1 MNLTL
6 QITQLNVGKVNI
18 LADVMGT
25 LSGFAVKLE
34 INNGF
39 RLARPIIN
47 RLLESKPIQFP
58 TQVLGLFKL
67 EAITLSYFDDYLY
80 AGVTPIFIG
89 PTITHSVYEPIKY
102 DDDGIYF
109 MECIES
115 ESFEILE
122 DGTEYL
128 KISSYDLVYEIEFEE
143 GSDDSWLTGE
153 DILFESEEF
162 STFFIDDEMMFD
174 YTMDVLPGD
183 YAEIEFDFILFED
196 ENVNEDLDLE
206 LSYFDEA
213 SADVL
218 FD

>member
-1 MNLTL
+1 
-6 QITQLNVGKVNI
+6 
-18 LADVMGT
+18 
-25 LSGFAVKLE
+25 
-34 INNGF
+34 
-39 RLARPIIN
+39 
-47 RLLESKPIQFP
+47 
-58 TQVLGLFKL
+58 
-67 EAITLSYFDDYLY
+67 
-80 AGVTPIFIG
+80 
-89 PTITHSVYEPIKY
+89 
-102 DDDGIYF
+102 

-153 DILFESEEF
+153 DILYESEEF
-162 STFFIDDEMMFD
+162 STFFVDDEMMFD

-206 LSYFDEA
+206 LSYFAEA